1 MIQKKKYC
9 KPSIK
14 IKRIKMNFF
23 YRSRSRSLD
32 SINSLF
38 AIDVLASS
46 HGCGGGGGKGI
57 EEPI

>member
-1 MIQKKKYC
+1 MKKYI

-14 IKRIKMNFF
+14 TKKIKLNFF
-23 YRSRSRSLD
+23 YRSRSRSFD
-32 SINSLF
+32 SINNLI
-38 AIDVLASS
+38 AVDILASS